1 MTDPLKPVGDFARPL
16 TQLMEWFPDLRKAEF
31 RVPPEIP
38 ASHELPM
45 EPLPQVEGLAAR
57 CPLVHDGDTE
67 GVVHFM
73 EVDGGLWSSHGCD
86 LGCSWKSVVELCQ
99 FDRRVPGEDDGVELT
114 TEPVKERSVFARNY
128 RQLTVEE
135 LEADPP
141 PFEFILE
148 PYIPSKCVSVLTG
161 PGGSN
166 KTTLLLWLA
175 VCRAL
180 GRSMFKGMK
189 VPEEGETVIVTCE
202 DRVSDYRRK
211 LAGFRKHLGA
221 EWNSKAIAERLHFF
235 DLSGELVRF
244 VQAERGEQFRPTAL
258 VDEFIVALKRKSPR
272 ATYVTVETISRVTG
286 GVENNPAMAAL
297 VGAGEQICRQADL
310 TLTYVGHVS
319 QDAARSGRIDA
330 YTARG
335 GSALG
340 DSGRSSIGMAPLL
353 EDKREMYARGLDIT
367 AEALER
373 TLVLAHTKTNGVAAA
388 KPMLLYRESTRWGPV
403 LVEPSFSRAEGDE
416 DTGPKKRG
424 RKADRSYAET
434 RAAILDYVKR
444 AKKPV
449 SGNAVIHDLGGN
461 RTNNRTAIADLLTE
475 RLLGRDAESRLV
487 LPSLG
492 LNTGSQ
498 LPGNSDSTVAGP
510 VGPNPSLPLRSR
522 GEREGIS
529 DSPTGSSSSSDPGN
543 RTQPKKGEPF

>member
-1 MTDPLKPVGDFARPL
+1 MTDPLKVGRPL
-16 TQLMEWFPDLRKAEF
+16 TQLMEWFPDLHKAEF
-31 RVPPEIP
+31 GPVDGP
-38 ASHELPM
+38 
-45 EPLPQVEGLAAR
+45 VVDGLAAR
-57 CPLVHDGDTE
+57 CPIVHE
-67 GVVHFM
+67 EAMPGVVQFT
-73 EVDGGLWSSHGCD
+73 ERDDGLWSTHGCD
-86 LGCSWKSVVELCQ
+86 VGCTWGVIVEACELG
-99 FDRRVPGEDDGVELT
+99 RRVAGEDDGDPPAPAPE
-114 TEPVKERSVFARNY
+114 KERSVFARNY

-403 LVEPSFSRAEGDE
+403 LVEPVFSKVEDE
-416 DTGPKKRG
+416 SLEKRTPG
-424 RKADRSYAET
+424 RKPNLSYDELKASIVDIV
-434 RAAILDYVKR
+434 RKSG
-444 AKKPV
+444 KPI
-449 SGNAVIHDLGGN
+449 SGNHVHYVIKGRKEIFNGAVTDLIKEGV
-461 RTNNRTAIADLLTE
+461 
-475 RLLGRDAESRLV
+475 LGRDKEARLV
-487 LPSLG
+487 VS
-492 LNTGSQ
+492 NTGSKSKT
-498 LPGNSDSTVAGP
+498 NSEPIGTEPP
-510 VGPNPSLPLRSR
+510 VPNSSLLSPLKGGR
-522 GEREGIS
+522 EREGEELE
-529 DSPTGSSSSSDPGN
+529 PAGGSKGKSEPPNGN
-543 RTQPKKGEPF
+543 QEPF

>member
-1 MTDPLKPVGDFARPL
+1 MTDPLKVGRPL
-16 TQLMEWFPDLRKAEF
+16 TQLMEWFPDLHKAEF
-31 RVPPEIP
+31 GPVDGP
-38 ASHELPM
+38 
-45 EPLPQVEGLAAR
+45 VVDGLAAR
-57 CPLVHDGDTE
+57 CPVVHDE
-67 GVVHFM
+67 AMPGVVQFT
-73 EVDGGLWSSHGCD
+73 ERDDGLWSTHGCD
-86 LGCSWKSVVELCQ
+86 VGCTWGVIVEACELG
-99 FDRRVPGEDDGVELT
+99 RRVAGEDDGD
-114 TEPVKERSVFARNY
+114 PPASAPGRERSVFARNY
-128 RQLTVEE
+128 RQLTIEE

-180 GRSMFKGMK
+180 GRSMFQGMK

-373 TLVLAHTKTNGVAAA
+373 TLVLAHTKTNGVPAA

-403 LVEPSFSRAEGDE
+403 LVEPSFSRAEDE
-416 DTGPKKRG
+416 EKSKKVPG
-424 RKADRSYAET
+424 RKADRTYQQLCK
-434 RAAILDYVKR
+434 AIIDYVTVKG
-444 AKKPV
+444 AAV
-449 SGNAVIHDLGGN
+449 SGNEVWHDLGGN
-461 RTNNRTAIADLLTE
+461 KANFGNAVSDLIKQAK
-475 RLLGRDAESRLV
+475 LGRDGEARLV
-487 LPSLG
+487 V
-492 LNTGSQ
+492 LNGGSR
-498 LPGNSDSTVAGP
+498 SSTTSEPQPQEPP
-510 VGPNPSLPLRSR
+510 VLNPSLPLRSR
-522 GEREGIS
+522 GEREEGIR
-529 DSPTGSSSSSDPGN
+529 TAGGSEPNLEPGN
-543 RTQPKKGEPF
+543 KNQGPF